1 MKTAWFLNCLC
12 KTLYHTQIL
21 QKDRIVCT
29 ELLCPTIQRTSSK
42 NNIPVIIY
50 LLVLKMTKMQQV
62 NLKPC
67 LGRIFYK
74 PQKSLTKLED
84 LHTFADLENC
94 QFRKKKANSFFI
106 TNQSKPRYRKP
117 NNSPIACTSSIH
129 VNSHAYDEIRHYKR
143 GCLLTTDLVM
153 FL

>member
-1 MKTAWFLNCLC
+1 MFYFQESFELVCCVLVSLAKKRATCIIQCQKLTMKTAWFLNCLC

-29 ELLCPTIQRTSSK
+29 ELLRPTIQRTSSK

-50 LLVLKMTKMQQV
+50 LLVLNMTKMQQV

-67 LGRIFYK
+67 LFGIFYK

-94 QFRKKKANSFFI
+94 QFRKKKGELIFHN
-106 TNQSKPRYRKP
+106 
-117 NNSPIACTSSIH
+117 
-129 VNSHAYDEIRHYKR
+129 
-143 GCLLTTDLVM
+143 
-153 FL
+153 